1 MSFTLFIALFL
12 ILLGVG
18 YLIKSVAK
26 IEIPMP
32 RYSLG
37 VFIVLIGVHFLI
49 VQLDK
54 NDEESIS
61 KVWFS
66 HRNFA
71 HHISEQNEYTIV
83 FGESTIDLSGATLND
98 SLPRVKI
105 EVVFGHATVYLPDSI
120 PYKIKSSIAFGGT
133 DGNGPNNGG
142 IGEYYAQSE
151 DFSPNANYLT
161 IHTDV
166 VFGGLTWR

>member
-18 YLIKSVAK
+18 YLLKVTTRL
-26 IEIPMP
+26 EIPMS
-32 RYSLG
+32 RYTLG
-37 VFIVLIGVHFLI
+37 VSIVLVGVHFLI
-49 VQLDK
+49 VQLEKEDGHSK
-54 NDEESIS
+54 S

-83 FGESTIDLSGATLND
+83 FGESTIDLSGATLKD
-98 SLPRVKI
+98 SLPRIKI

-151 DFSPNANYLT
+151 NFSPDKNHLT
-161 IHTDV
+161 IHADV